1 MAGDRDYVLGHSA
14 AEIERLQ
21 FQARVLE
28 GVTERLIR
36 ECGVGPGMRALD
48 IGCGVGDV
56 SMLLADAVGESGV
69 VVGIDRE
76 ARAVEIARERAAKAG
91 YRQIDFAVGSDE
103 NLLEYPPFD
112 AAVGRYVLVHQQ
124 DPAAT
129 VRRAAAA
136 VRRGGTIAFHE
147 YVVSAI
153 RPAASPATDLFG
165 RVAETV
171 AAACRAALPSFDI
184 GCRLV
189 ACFEEAGLGEP
200 NLIWESIAGGP
211 SSPVIPWIAM
221 TYQGL
226 LPVIKRLGLDDP
238 KFGDPDTLE
247 TRVAAAAKAA
257 GSQIV
262 SPPQACAWAR
272 RE

>member
-1 MAGDRDYVLGHSA
+1 MAGDRDYVLGHSVP
-14 AEIERLQ
+14 EIERLQ
-21 FQARVLE
+21 FQARFLE
-28 GVTERLIR
+28 GVTRRLIR
-36 ECGVGPGMRALD
+36 ESGVGAGMRALD

-103 NLLEYPPFD
+103 SLLEYPPFD
-112 AAVGRYVLVHQQ
+112 AAIGRYVLIHQR
-124 DPAAT
+124 DPAST

-136 VRRGGTIAFHE
+136 VRRGGTVAFHE
-147 YVVSAI
+147 LVISTI
-153 RPAASPATDLFG
+153 RPASPATDLFG
-165 RVAETV
+165 QVAEIV
-171 AAACRAALPSFDI
+171 GAACRAALPSFDI

-189 ACFEEAGLGEP
+189 ACFDEAGLGEP

-211 SSPVIPWIAM
+211 SSPVIPWVAM
-221 TYQGL
+221 TYRAF

-238 KFGDPDTLE
+238 KFGDPETLE
-247 TRVAAAAKAA
+247 TRVGAAAKAA
-257 GSQIV
+257 RSQIV